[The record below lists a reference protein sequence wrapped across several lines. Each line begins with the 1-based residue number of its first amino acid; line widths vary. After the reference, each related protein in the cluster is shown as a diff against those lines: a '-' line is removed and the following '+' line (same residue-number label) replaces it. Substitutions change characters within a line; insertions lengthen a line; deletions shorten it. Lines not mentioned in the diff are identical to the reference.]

1 MRSAPD
7 LVFGSCGEENP
18 ERFRLCG
25 SCRSALQFPQN
36 EEQRK
41 MVTLLFADVIGSTAL
56 AEALDAETV
65 QSVMTTYF
73 ETTRS
78 A

>member
-1 MRSAPD
+1 
-7 LVFGSCGEENP
+7 
-18 ERFRLCG
+18 
-25 SCRSALQFPQN
+25 
-36 EEQRK
+36 
-41 MVTLLFADVIGSTAL
+41 MVTLLFADVTGSTAL

-65 QSVMTTYF
+65 RSVMTTYF